1 MSDLSDALLDA
12 HVRNELASCQ
22 GELLESHV
30 TAFVSRLFD
39 WLDVLRMD
47 QLVTPAQVVGIIDR
61 YVIDLPISGGIIELA
76 GEVSQT
82 IFHSPIAAH
91 TRLDE
96 LLGDEAY
103 EGFAQTVA
111 HLERVRRELIALIAR
126 SEATEL
132 AHARLLAR
140 TLRDLLFDTG
150 LTRTSLHRI
159 LVALET
165 RVTTLLAERLAR
177 RRRPS
182 ADLRE
187 QRLLELLDP
196 ELIRSIADEIWLS
209 VARVPISRL
218 FQFITKQDLED
229 FVVLG
234 FEFWQRYRKTAYFRG
249 ISAEV
254 VALFFRKYGA
264 QSVSAVIEDMG
275 VSQAMV
281 TRELLELLRPLMAQA
296 AQPGGFLEQSIRAR
310 LAPFYRSPELLA
322 MLEQAAI
329 KP

>member
-1 MSDLSDALLDA
+1 MSELSDALLEA
-12 HVRNELASCQ
+12 HVRHELAAWQ
-22 GELLESHV
+22 GEQLEPHV
-30 TAFVSRLFD
+30 TALVSRLFD
-39 WLDVLRMD
+39 WLAELRLE
-47 QLVTPAQVVGIIDR
+47 QLATPAQVVGIIDR
-61 YVIDLPISGGIIELA
+61 YVIDLPISAGIIELA

-82 IFHSPIAAH
+82 IFHSPIAGH

-111 HLERVRRELIALIAR
+111 HLERVRRELLALIAR

-140 TLRDLLFDTG
+140 TLRDLLFDAG
-150 LTRTSLHRI
+150 MTRTSLRRI

-165 RVTTLLAERLAR
+165 RLTTLLAERLAR
-177 RRRPS
+177 RRK
-182 ADLRE
+182 ALTDLRE

-209 VARVPISRL
+209 VARVPLGQL

-234 FEFWQRYRKTAYFRG
+234 FEFWKRYRKTAYFRG

-254 VALFFRKYGA
+254 VALVFRKYGA
-264 QSVSAVIEDMG
+264 QSVSALIEDMG
-275 VSQAMV
+275 VSQAMI
-281 TRELLELLRPLMAQA
+281 TRELLELLGPLVAQA
-296 AQPGGFLEQSIRAR
+296 ARPGGFLEQSIRAR

-322 MLEQAAI
+322 IVEHAAI
-329 KP
+329 RR